1 MNESFLLAEDC
12 LFQRQNLRSFFSEIS
27 AEAACQCIGW
37 KQINQK
43 LGNIENGNGQFRPSY
58 QTVAN
63 LENSL
68 NRPDEE
74 DVCSE
79 EQGG

>member
-1 MNESFLLAEDC
+1 MSHP
-12 LFQRQNLRSFFSEIS
+12 
-27 AEAACQCIGW
+27 
-37 KQINQK
+37 
-43 LGNIENGNGQFRPSY
+43 LGNIENGDGQFRPSY

-63 LENSL
+63 LDNSL